1 METLDL
7 KSGDFVQI
15 SNTRLPRGKLITL
28 QPQSPDFLEISDPR
42 AVLEFTLRQFTTLS
56 PNDCF
61 WINYADHIF
70 KVKVLTTDPD
80 PTGILVIE
88 TDLNVD
94 FAPPVGY
101 VEPDYSKNLARATTT
116 KSIAHSLGASF
127 QLGTSPQSS
136 SSGPFSGVGQ
146 SLRGSTASPPSGTK
160 SPAATP
166 TDKVTSFDPSRPVAL
181 NLPKN
186 TMFYGISPVNTKKKT
201 EEEAKSSE
209 TEPKSVFQ
217 GKGRS
222 LR

>member
-7 KSGDFVQI
+7 KQGDFVQF
-15 SNTRLPRGKLITL
+15 SNTRLPSGKLIKI
-28 QPQSPDFLEISDPR
+28 QPQSPDFLEITDPR

-70 KVKVLTTDPD
+70 KVKVLETEPD
-80 PTGILVIE
+80 PAGILVIE

-101 VEPDYSKNLARATTT
+101 VEPDYSKKTGGNKSTMPT
-116 KSIAHSLGASF
+116 KSIAST
-127 QLGTSPQSS
+127 LGTSLKFDMSPPA
-136 SSGPFSGVGQ
+136 SSGISFTGTGQ
-146 SLRGSTASPPSGTK
+146 SLRSGTK

-166 TDKVTSFDPSRPVAL
+166 TNATPVFDPSRPVAL
-181 NLPKN
+181 KLPKN
-186 TMFYGISPVNTKKKT
+186 TMFYGISPSVDEKRKEQQDNAAQ
-201 EEEAKSSE
+201 AKE
-209 TEPKSVFQ
+209 QKSLFQ

>member
-7 KSGDFVQI
+7 KTGDFVQI
-15 SNTRLPRGKLITL
+15 SNIRLPSGKLIKI
-28 QPQSPDFLEISDPR
+28 QPQSPDFLEITDPR

-70 KVKVLTTDPD
+70 KVKVLETEPD

-101 VEPDYSKNLARATTT
+101 VEPDYKKTASGNANFNQ
-116 KSIAHSLGASF
+116 KSIANSIGQYGF
-127 QLGTSPQSS
+127 SPKS
-136 SSGPFSGVGQ
+136 SSGPFSGIGQ
-146 SLRGSTASPPSGTK
+146 SLRSSSSGTK
-160 SPAATP
+160 SPAPTP
-166 TDKVTSFDPSRPVAL
+166 TSSSTATVSFDHSRPTAL
-181 NLPKN
+181 KLPKN
-186 TMFYGISPVNTKKKT
+186 TMFFGVSQPIKKEYEKESESNPV
-201 EEEAKSSE
+201 AAA
-209 TEPKSVFQ
+209 FQ

>member
-7 KSGDFVQI
+7 KQGDFVQI
-15 SNTRLPRGKLITL
+15 CNTRLPSGKLIKI
-28 QPQSPDFLEISDPR
+28 QPQSPDFLEITDPR

-70 KVKVLTTDPD
+70 KVKVLETDPD

-101 VEPDYSKNLARATTT
+101 IEPDYKKASGAAAVNQ
-116 KSIAHSLGASF
+116 KSIASSIGQF
-127 QLGTSPQSS
+127 GFSPKS
-136 SSGPFSGVGQ
+136 SSGPFSGTGQ
-146 SLRGSTASPPSGTK
+146 SLRSYSSGTK
-160 SPAATP
+160 SPVPTP
-166 TDKVTSFDPSRPVAL
+166 TNTTSSPPVHDPSRPTAL
-181 NLPKN
+181 KLPKN
-186 TMFYGISPVNTKKKT
+186 TMFFGLNQ
-201 EEEAKSSE
+201 
-209 TEPKSVFQ
+209 PKNDDKDASDSKPAPVFQ

>member
-7 KSGDFVQI
+7 KQGDFVQI
-15 SNTRLPRGKLITL
+15 SNTRLPSGKLIKI
-28 QPQSPDFLEISDPR
+28 QPQSPDFLEITDPR

-70 KVKVLTTDPD
+70 KVKVLETEPD

-101 VEPDYSKNLARATTT
+101 VEPDYKRTASGAVNANQ
-116 KSIAHSLGASF
+116 KSIANSIGQYGF
-127 QLGTSPQSS
+127 SPKSP
-136 SSGPFSGVGQ
+136 SGPFNGIGQ
-146 SLRGSTASPPSGTK
+146 SLRSSSSGTK
-160 SPAATP
+160 SPAPTP
-166 TDKVTSFDPSRPVAL
+166 TSASTTTTTHDTSRPTAL
-181 NLPKN
+181 KLPKN
-186 TMFYGISPVNTKKKT
+186 TMFFGVSKPSKK
-201 EEEAKSSE
+201 EEENESKPAAA
-209 TEPKSVFQ
+209 PAFQ

>member
-7 KSGDFVQI
+7 KMGDFVQI
-15 SNTRLPRGKLITL
+15 SNTRLPSGKLIKI

-61 WINYADHIF
+61 WINYADHVF
-70 KVKVLTTDPD
+70 KVKVLETEPD
-80 PTGILVIE
+80 PKGILVIE

-101 VEPDYSKNLARATTT
+101 VEPVYSKGPGTTT

-127 QLGTSPQSS
+127 QLGTSASS
-136 SSGPFSGVGQ
+136 PGPFSGTGQ
-146 SLRGSTASPPSGTK
+146 SLRGSTNSPSSGTK
-160 SPAATP
+160 SPAPTP
-166 TDKVTSFDPSRPVAL
+166 TDKPAFDPSRPVAL
-181 NLPKN
+181 NLPKD
-186 TMFYGISPVNTKKKT
+186 TMFYGISSKKVPEVPETKKA
-201 EEEAKSSE
+201 EESA
-209 TEPKSVFQ
+209 FQ

>member
-7 KSGDFVQI
+7 KSGDFIQI
-15 SNTRLPRGKLITL
+15 SNTRLPSGKLIKI
-28 QPQSPDFLEISDPR
+28 QPQSPDFLEITDPR

-61 WINYADHIF
+61 WINYADRIF
-70 KVKVLTTDPD
+70 KVKVLETEPD

-101 VEPDYSKNLARATTT
+101 VEPDYKSATKGATSVNQ
-116 KSIAHSLGASF
+116 KSIANSIGQYGISPKLSSGPFNGIGQSLR
-127 QLGTSPQSS
+127 SS
-136 SSGPFSGVGQ
+136 SSGI
-146 SLRGSTASPPSGTK
+146 K
-160 SPAATP
+160 SPASTP
-166 TDKVTSFDPSRPVAL
+166 TNTSSTAIHDPSRPTAL
-181 NLPKN
+181 KLPKN
-186 TMFYGISPVNTKKKT
+186 TMFFGVSQPSKKKN
-201 EEEAKSSE
+201 EEESDSKPAA
-209 TEPKSVFQ
+209 PAFQ